1 MCGSVLE
8 REITMQDLLKI
19 ISDPERVKLGNIE
32 DKYLSDTLGRLKGT
46 AAALVFP
53 KSTEEVSAV
62 MKFAN
67 DRGLP
72 VTPRGAGTNLV
83 GSTVPH
89 GEGIILDFS
98 LMNRVL
104 EIDEA
109 PSPQSWNRALCSRI
123 FRSWLNPGGCSI
135 PPTRAKRPLP
145 SAATYP
151 LTPAA

>member
-72 VTPRGAGTNLV
+72 RNSPRRGNQ
-83 GSTVPH
+83 PCR
-89 GEGIILDFS
+89 LD
-98 LMNRVL
+98 R
-104 EIDEA
+104 
-109 PSPQSWNRALCSRI
+109 SPWRGH
-123 FRSWLNPGGCSI
+123 NP
-135 PPTRAKRPLP
+135 
-145 SAATYP
+145 
-151 LTPAA
+151 

>member
-1 MCGSVLE
+1 
-8 REITMQDLLKI
+8 MQDLLKI

-72 VTPRGAGTNLV
+72 VTPRGNQ
-83 GSTVPH
+83 PCR
-89 GEGIILDFS
+89 LDRSPWRGHNPRF
-98 LMNRVL
+98 LA
-104 EIDEA
+104 DE
-109 PSPQSWNRALCSRI
+109 P
-123 FRSWLNPGGCSI
+123 
-135 PPTRAKRPLP
+135 RP
-145 SAATYP
+145 
-151 LTPAA
+151 